1 MASLQT
7 GARGRQ
13 AGRADHATHKPQTY
27 GSVAGPILG
36 SFTFRVTASIGDAS
50 RAGETATGRS
60 GGDGTGNHVTQKAVK
75 RF

>member
-13 AGRADHATHKPQTY
+13 AGHADHATHKPQTY

-50 RAGETATGRS
+50 RAGSAAGRS
-60 GGDGTGNHVTQKAVK
+60 GGDGTGIQIT
-75 RF
+75 